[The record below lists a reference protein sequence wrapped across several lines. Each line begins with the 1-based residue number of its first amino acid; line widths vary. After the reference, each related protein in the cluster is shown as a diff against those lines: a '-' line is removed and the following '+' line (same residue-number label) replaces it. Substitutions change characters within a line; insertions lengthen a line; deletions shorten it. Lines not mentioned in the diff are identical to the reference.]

1 MNNKKYI
8 YVKKYK
14 NEITEKIEVSEEIYT
29 EYWKYTEKEKYFKK
43 YERNKISIEDMVID
57 CEFNLE
63 EHIITKLMIDKLN
76 TALSKLNDGEFK
88 IITDIFFKAK
98 TERELA
104 KEFNCEFYKV
114 HTKKISILKKLK
126 IMLKNEI

>member
-8 YVKKYK
+8 YVKQYK
-14 NEITEKIEVSEEIYT
+14 SEIRERVEVSEEVYT

-43 YERNKISIEDMVID
+43 CERKKISIEDIIVD

-76 TALSKLNDGEFK
+76 TALSKLDDEEFK
-88 IITDIFFKAK
+88 IITDIFLKSK

-104 KEFNCEFYKV
+104 KELNYCNVKLHNKKV
-114 HTKKISILKKLK
+114 KILKKLK
-126 IMLKNEI
+126 DIIIKI